1 MPKEMDFLLEQGAL
15 SKFYLKS
22 YFSQAVKDLSQ
33 PLEKFLWRAGID
45 DYIIKIAQADFP
57 Q

>member
-1 MPKEMDFLLEQGAL
+1 MDFLLEQGTL
-15 SKFYLKS
+15 SGFYI
-22 YFSQAVKDLSQ
+22 SQAVKDLSQ

-45 DYIIKIAQADFP
+45 DYVIKVAQTNFP